1 MRWNIHQKQTVLEIE
16 HLQKYY
22 KKNIGVKDISLSVKK
37 GEIFGFLGSNGAGK
51 STTIRCL
58 LGLIKPSG
66 GQMTLFGGRYGSL
79 TESLHHIGY
88 MPSEAMFYPTMKVKD
103 VIAFAAKVR
112 KKDCSQEAKRLSELL
127 EVPSDKKIEELSLG
141 NRKKVSIVC
150 ALQHQ
155 PDLIILD
162 EPTSGLDPLMQERFF
177 KLIKEACSKGA
188 TCFLSSHVLSEIKN
202 YCDRVAILK
211 NGEIVTVDAIHH
223 LTHSMLRKVSVW
235 KGGKLKTFNYSG
247 SMKDLLKQLEEMNP
261 DDLLIEEPSLES
273 LFLHYY
279 EEKDNDHTIS

>member
-1 MRWNIHQKQTVLEIE
+1 MEYSSKATVLEIE

-235 KGGKLKTFNYSG
+235 KDGKLKTFNYSG

-279 EEKDNDHTIS
+279 GEKDNDHTIS

>member
-1 MRWNIHQKQTVLEIE
+1 MEYSSKATVLEIE

-279 EEKDNDHTIS
+279 EEKDNDYTIS